1 MFTLHNVEKCPSDAY
16 NSRRRKKKYLIKT
29 WNDVLLC
36 FGLDFKWENLM
47 FESYGASVATVFN

>member
-1 MFTLHNVEKCPSDAY
+1 MLKNVHQMPIIAGEEK
-16 NSRRRKKKYLIKT
+16 KIFIKT